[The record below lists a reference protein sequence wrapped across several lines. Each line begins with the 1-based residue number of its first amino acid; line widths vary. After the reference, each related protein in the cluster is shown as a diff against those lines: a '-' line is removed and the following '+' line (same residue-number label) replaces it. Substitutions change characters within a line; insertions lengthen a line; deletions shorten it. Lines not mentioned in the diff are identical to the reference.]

1 VEIEDGS
8 GGTYLHS
15 IQCWQNKYL
24 HKSKESVVYIN
35 KDHYHDQGYTNP
47 GCQVAQATKFFFAV
61 APIVCGS
68 SMWIPL
74 LVPRILSLLVYFRKI
89 CATLLM
95 VDDNYRGGGDDGNVN
110 P

>member
-1 VEIEDGS
+1 M
-8 GGTYLHS
+8 
-15 IQCWQNKYL
+15 
-24 HKSKESVVYIN
+24 VYIN